1 MGVVTGPFSATLL
14 ARMES
19 STSRG
24 SGSPKRARASE
35 PTKNFSH
42 STSTPEHS
50 MIDTTEA
57 VTSGPMP
64 SPGSRVILCL
74 AIGIHPFN
82 AGAGFAGREL
92 HGQQLGQGAVLREL
106 AQASPHALDGGRN
119 ELQIVQPPAGDGLF
133 GERAEDLEGALQKG
147 LEVAPQRRPPF
158 DVAEGT
164 AAGHAHG
171 TPLGV
176 VVDELQL
183 HLLAQDAGHA
193 PTPEQVGQ
201 TVRVRPHSH
210 VLIVNDV

>member
-64 SPGSRVILCL
+64 SPGRRVILCL

-106 AQASPHALDGGRN
+106 AQASPHALDSGRN
-119 ELQIVQPPAGDGLF
+119 ELQVVQSPTGDGLL
-133 GERAEDLEGALQKG
+133 GERAKDLEGALQES
-147 LEVAPQRRPPF
+147 LEVAPPGGAPF
-158 DVAEGT
+158 AVREGT
-164 AAGHAHG
+164 AAGHAYG

-183 HLLAQDAGHA
+183 HLLAEDAGHTA
-193 PTPEQVGQ
+193 IAEQGGQ
-201 TVRVRPHSH
+201 IVRVRPHSH
-210 VLIVNDV
+210 VLIVNDI